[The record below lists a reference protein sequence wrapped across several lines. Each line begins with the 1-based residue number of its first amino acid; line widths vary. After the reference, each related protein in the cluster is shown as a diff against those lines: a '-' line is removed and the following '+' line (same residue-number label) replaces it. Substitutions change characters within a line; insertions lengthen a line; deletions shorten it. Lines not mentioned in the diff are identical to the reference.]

1 MERIYVVTADLPDD
15 NYDFFWEHQLDEI
28 IACFNRKTDRL
39 NETESGYLHLDEFK
53 EEDET
58 PFEAMRNSF
67 RVNALP
73 FEEEISYF
81 FPRDNKDTNNRLEKF
96 LSDFEK
102 WYAINRNTCKTY

>member
-1 MERIYVVTADLPDD
+1 MERIYVVTADLADD
-15 NYDFFWEHQLDEI
+15 DYDFFWEHQLDEI
-28 IACFNRKTDRL
+28 IACFNRKSDRL

-67 RVNALP
+67 RVTALP

-81 FPRDNKDTNNRLEKF
+81 FPREDKDTVKQTQ
-96 LSDFEK
+96 K
-102 WYAINRNTCKTY
+102 